1 MLPRHRPG
9 RPDSRKPHGNPRGD
23 VLAYASNRSGS
34 GGQGAGKDGREEKIN
49 GTNQKLSEV

>member
-49 GTNQKLSEV
+49 GINQKPSEV